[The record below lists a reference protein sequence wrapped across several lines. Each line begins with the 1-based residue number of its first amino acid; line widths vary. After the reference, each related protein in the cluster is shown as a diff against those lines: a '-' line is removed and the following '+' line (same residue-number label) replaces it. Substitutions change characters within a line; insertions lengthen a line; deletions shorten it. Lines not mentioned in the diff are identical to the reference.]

1 MGIREQREEK
11 EELAR
16 RVASLEMASLE
27 VRKKVDQLGDKVEDQ
42 KSQASDEGEA
52 KQKEL
57 LLQQMHHESLLE
69 LRMALDA
76 KIAALE
82 VVVAPQEL
90 KNDKKRESN
99 ANDLLANSVDEERKE
114 ETVEEEEEGEE
125 SLMEKRISQN
135 A

>member
-1 MGIREQREEK
+1 
-11 EELAR
+11 
-16 RVASLEMASLE
+16 
-27 VRKKVDQLGDKVEDQ
+27 
-42 KSQASDEGEA
+42 
-52 KQKEL
+52 
-57 LLQQMHHESLLE
+57 
-69 LRMALDA
+69 MALDA

-99 ANDLLANSVDEERKE
+99 DLLANSVDEERKE
-114 ETVEEEEEGEE
+114 ETVEEEEEEEGE

>member
-1 MGIREQREEK
+1 
-11 EELAR
+11 
-16 RVASLEMASLE
+16 
-27 VRKKVDQLGDKVEDQ
+27 
-42 KSQASDEGEA
+42 
-52 KQKEL
+52 
-57 LLQQMHHESLLE
+57 
-69 LRMALDA
+69 MALDA

-114 ETVEEEEEGEE
+114 ETVEEEEEEE
-125 SLMEKRISQN
+125 GGSLMEKRISQN

>member
-1 MGIREQREEK
+1 
-11 EELAR
+11 
-16 RVASLEMASLE
+16 
-27 VRKKVDQLGDKVEDQ
+27 
-42 KSQASDEGEA
+42 
-52 KQKEL
+52 
-57 LLQQMHHESLLE
+57 
-69 LRMALDA
+69 MALDA

-99 ANDLLANSVDEERKE
+99 ANDILANSVDEERKE
-114 ETVEEEEEGEE
+114 ETVEEEEEEEE